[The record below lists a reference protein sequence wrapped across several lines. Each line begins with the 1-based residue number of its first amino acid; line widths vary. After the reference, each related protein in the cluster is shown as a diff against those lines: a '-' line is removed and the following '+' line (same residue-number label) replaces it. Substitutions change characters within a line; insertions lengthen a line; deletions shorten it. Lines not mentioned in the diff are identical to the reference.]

1 MVVGLESLS
10 LEEDDG
16 FGEVLEEASE
26 VEGTGGG
33 V

>member
-10 LEEDDG
+10 LEEEEG
-16 FGEVLEEASE
+16 FGEVLEEVSE
-26 VEGTGGG
+26 LEGFGGG

>member
-16 FGEVLEEASE
+16 FEEASE